1 MRRHLAGLF
10 TLLLIGVSGTLR
22 AADLTVSAAASLTNA
37 FTELAKLYEGANP
50 GSRVLLNFGAS
61 GSLLQQIARGAPVDV
76 FATADVET
84 MDRAQK
90 QNLVINETRANFAAN
105 ALVLI
110 APLDARVPLDAVTD
124 LSRADVARIGLGI
137 PESVPAGRYAKESL
151 EMAGL
156 WDGLKDKYVYGQN
169 VRQVLDYTARG
180 EVDAGIVYLTD
191 AEAMRNRLRVVST
204 LQTRSPI
211 LYPISV
217 VKGGGNERA
226 ARKFVELVRS
236 EQGLRVLQKYGFMPP
251 RGRQ

>member
-1 MRRHLAGLF
+1 MNRYLSGLF
-10 TLLLIGVSGTLR
+10 ILALFGVSGTSR

-37 FTELAKLYEGANP
+37 FTELAKLYEVSNP
-50 GSRVLLNFGAS
+50 GSRVFLNFGAS

-84 MDRAQK
+84 MDRAEK
-90 QNLVINETRANFAAN
+90 QNLVIKETRSSFASN
-105 ALVLI
+105 ALVLV
-110 APLDARVPLDAVTD
+110 APRDARVTVDTLTD

-137 PESVPAGRYAKESL
+137 PESVPAGRYAKEAL

-156 WDGLKDKYVYGQN
+156 WDGLKAKYVYGQN

-191 AEAMRNRLRVVST
+191 AETMKDRVRLVST
-204 LQTRSPI
+204 LKTKHPI

-217 VKGGGNERA
+217 IKGGGNERA
-226 ARKFVELVRS
+226 ARKFVNLVTS
-236 EQGLRVLQKYGFMPP
+236 EQGFRILHKYGFMAP
-251 RGRQ
+251 